1 MNRAAQDAPLKE
13 ETMALAGSRSQSQ
26 NQPVPQ
32 GKRPPRHSYFRSLQ
46 WHEARWA
53 YLFLLPNLLLFLAFT
68 IYPVFASFFYS
79 LNEWNLHNPMKFIG
93 LGNYQALFND
103 PTFLKV
109 LRNTLV
115 YTAGIIPFQTALG
128 LLIALGLNQKLRFTT
143 FYRTA
148 FFVPVVTSSIAVSIV
163 WQWMYQPEWGVFNS
177 LLKQIGIQGPNWLF
191 STTWAMPSVILLSI
205 WKNVGY
211 SVVLYLAALQ
221 GVPESY
227 YESAMIDGANSWHR
241 FWRINLP
248 MISPT
253 TFLIIVLSI
262 IGSFQ
267 AFDQI
272 YILTNGGPARATS
285 VIAHYLYQ
293 NGFQYFNMGYAA
305 AIAYVLFALLLI
317 ATVIQWYYR
326 RRWVFGEG

>member
-1 MNRAAQDAPLKE
+1 
-13 ETMALAGSRSQSQ
+13 MAVAGSRSQSQ
-26 NQPVPQ
+26 NQPYPQ
-32 GKRPPRHSYFRSLQ
+32 GKPSPRHSYFRSLQ
-46 WHEARWA
+46 WHEAKWA

-68 IYPVFASFFYS
+68 VYPVFASFFYS
-79 LNEWNLHNPMKFIG
+79 LNEWTIHNPMKFIG

-103 PTFLKV
+103 PTFMKV

-143 FYRTA
+143 FYRAA

-177 LLKQIGIQGPNWLF
+177 LLKQVGIQGPNWLF

-221 GVPESY
+221 NVPDSY
-227 YESAMIDGANSWHR
+227 YESAMIDGANGWHR
-241 FWRINLP
+241 FWRITLP
-248 MISPT
+248 LISPT
-253 TFLIIVLSI
+253 TFLIVVLSV

-272 YILTNGGPARATS
+272 YILTQGGPARATS

-305 AIAYVLFALLLI
+305 AIAYVLFALLLV

-326 RRWVFGEG
+326 RRWVFGEE